1 MTRSNPPMAYLMTS
15 FGQDRPRKKRR
26 VVVVDHGPT
35 AEEVEKRLAA
45 SGGLFAR
52 LSPEKLEALRAM
64 NVPHPEIS
72 GVPGNVR
79 RR

>member
-1 MTRSNPPMAYLMTS
+1 MTRSNPPMAYLMAG
-15 FGQDRPRKKRR
+15 FGQDLPRKKRR
-26 VVVVDHGPT
+26 AVVVDHGPT

-45 SGGLFAR
+45 SGGIFAR
-52 LSPEKLEALRAM
+52 LSLEKLEALRAM

-72 GVPGNVR
+72 GVPGHMR